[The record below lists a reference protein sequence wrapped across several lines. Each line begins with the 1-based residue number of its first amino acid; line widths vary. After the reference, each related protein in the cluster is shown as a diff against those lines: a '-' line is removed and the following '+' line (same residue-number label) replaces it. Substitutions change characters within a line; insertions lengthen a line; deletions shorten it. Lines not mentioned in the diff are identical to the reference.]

1 MAINELRPTERRGYH
16 SGQCAPSLQHFAESA
31 VRAYKV
37 ATTPSMAPMMLS
49 LDAELQENPIS
60 VAESLRI
67 PKFTKVE
74 RDCAA

>member
-1 MAINELRPTERRGYH
+1 
-16 SGQCAPSLQHFAESA
+16 

-60 VAESLRI
+60 DAESLRI